1 MGLRLLLVE
10 DEISLAQE
18 LAGMLRHAGFA
29 VDICATAAE
38 AREVGLVEPY
48 DAVVLDLGLPDGDG
62 LEVLA
67 AWRARKSAIP
77 VLILTARDR
86 FSDLVGGFRAGAD
99 DFLTKPFRNEEVV
112 LRLMAL
118 IRRSTSGAQGQI
130 VCGELAMDAASGE
143 ITLTGLPL
151 KLTSFE
157 RRVLRYLLLRRPSV
171 VSRTELSEHIY
182 ESDTDRDFNSIE
194 VIVSRLR
201 RKIAPCRI
209 QTVRG
214 DGYRLDAGD
223 DI

>member
-1 MGLRLLLVE
+1 MRLLLVE
-10 DEISLAQE
+10 DETTLAEE

-29 VDICATAAE
+29 VDICATAVE

-48 DAVVLDLGLPDGDG
+48 DAIVLDLGLPDGDG

-77 VLILTARDR
+77 VLVLTARGR
-86 FSDLVGGFRAGAD
+86 FSDLVQGFRAGAD

-118 IRRSTSGAQGQI
+118 IRRSASGTQGP
-130 VCGELAMDAASGE
+130 VACGELAMDAASGE
-143 ITLTGLPL
+143 IMLAGLPL
-151 KLTSFE
+151 KLTAFE
-157 RRVLRYLLLRRPSV
+157 RRVLRYLLLRCPAV
-171 VSRTELSEHIY
+171 VSRTELSDHIY
-182 ESDTDRDFNSIE
+182 EIDVDRDFNSIE

-209 QTVRG
+209 ETIRG

-223 DI
+223 EV

>member
-1 MGLRLLLVE
+1 LRLLLVE
-10 DEISLAQE
+10 DETSLAQE
-18 LAGMLRHAGFA
+18 LAGLLRHAGFA
-29 VDICATAAE
+29 VDICATAME
-38 AREVGLVEPY
+38 AREVGLAEPY
-48 DAVVLDLGLPDGDG
+48 DAVILDLGLPDGDG

-67 AWRARKSAIP
+67 AWRAQKSAMP
-77 VLILTARDR
+77 VLILTARHR
-86 FSDLVGGFRAGAD
+86 FSALVEGFRAGAD

-118 IRRSTSGAQGQI
+118 IRRSTSGLQGQI
-130 VCGELAMDAASGE
+130 VCGDLAMDAASGE
-143 ITLTGLPL
+143 ITLAGLPL

-182 ESDTDRDFNSIE
+182 EIGADRDFNSIE

-201 RKIAPCRI
+201 RKVAPCRI

-214 DGYRLDAGD
+214 DGYRLDDGD
-223 DI
+223 ED